1 MTITVKGPDGN
12 SYQFPDGT
20 PPDVM
25 RNAMQQ
31 RYGGPQSPQNP
42 QPQQPPQM
50 QAASPVQGQDAP
62 LSPEHL
68 QHLGLPEGTT
78 REQAR
83 QHLQQ
88 KMDDAQQHGD
98 KAQQFI
104 DRSNAVMKPLN
115 AIQRFSNSATLGVP
129 DRVFGMGID
138 AKNAIT
144 GHDAEISGYQHV
156 KNQKEILR
164 EQFPKSSVGADV
176 GGAVFGLGKLSAA
189 KALPSQLA
197 ARIPGATAA
206 ATKAGKLVSS
216 TAGVALDGA
225 VLAGAEAAIGGRD
238 ALKSALQGGGFGA
251 GLNVVT
257 RGAAGALAPLLKGKK
272 SPMPSTAD
280 IFEKAKGKYDEIR
293 KMDIEFDKGASA
305 SLVKGITDDIM
316 HPSVGLDKKLHRGT
330 RGLLKDISEFAGK
343 TMPNAR
349 LQDFAT
355 RAKEL
360 VGNGGADGV
369 RGQIILDN
377 IEKFALSSPKTVT
390 GDASKLSEATKLA
403 SELWRRGSNAKT
415 LEDAIDIKKLRTSG
429 SGTGGNSD
437 NNIRQAMTNMLASN
451 KGSKFLNDAEKAAM
465 KEGIKG
471 TKVQNAARLFGRGFS
486 PTTGALNQ
494 LATGAMLAKTG
505 GTSLPLHVAGFAAKK
520 FSDKAALDRADDVLR
535 MLRSGG
541 DEAALARQPNK
552 VQKIVKANTSDEEK
566 KKQLARLLTAGAI
579 S

>member
-238 ALKSALQGGGFGA
+238 ALS
-251 GLNVVT
+251 
-257 RGAAGALAPLLKGKK
+257 KK